1 MTDSIA
7 QAPDA
12 APTGEGRTYHRGLY
26 TLFFTEMWERFSY
39 YGMRALLILFMVDA
53 IESGGTG
60 GLGMTEKVAGAV
72 YGLYTAAVYLVC
84 LPGGWIADRL
94 LGAQKSVWYGGI
106 TIMSGHIVLAI
117 PSDQTF
123 YLGLLLVVLGT
134 GLLKPNISA
143 IVGQLYPEGGARRD
157 AAFSFFYMGIN
168 VGAFL
173 GPLFC
178 SYLGEEINWHL
189 GFSAA
194 AVGMFFGLV
203 QYRLTQK
210 HLGDAGLKPHRRD
223 DSEVTGQ
230 TKEKGWYI
238 VWGSLAIIAA
248 VYLLGVA
255 GVVQFNAVVIAEWG
269 ARIIMAMAVVYFL
282 YMFLLAGLNTVEK
295 KRVAVIMV
303 LFIAAALFW
312 SGFEQAGSS
321 LNLFA
326 DRYTDRMLGFFNF
339 EIPAGWYQS
348 INPIFIIAL
357 APVYGWIWISL
368 ARRNLNPSIPLKFA
382 LGLILLGAGFFVMVI
397 AAKIVLGGV
406 SAASGWLI
414 MTYLLHTMG
423 ELCLSPVGLSSVTK
437 LSPQRFV
444 GQMMGIWFLATALG
458 NLFAGL
464 VAGQFDDQAV
474 AQMPDLFMNVVYY
487 TVIPGV
493 ILLVVA
499 IPIHKLTGGIR

>member
-72 YGLYTAAVYLVC
+72 YGLYTAAVYLVA

-210 HLGDAGLKPHRRD
+210 HLGDAGLKPHHRD

-248 VYLLGVA
+248 VYLLGVI
-255 GVVQFNAVVIAEWG
+255 GVVQFNAVAIAEWG

-282 YMFLLAGLNTVEK
+282 YMFLLAGLDTVEK

>member
-72 YGLYTAAVYLVC
+72 YGLYTAAVYLVA

-210 HLGDAGLKPHRRD
+210 HLGDAGLKPHHRD

-248 VYLLGVA
+248 VYLLGVT
-255 GVVQFNAVVIAEWG
+255 GVVQFNAVAIAEWG
-269 ARIIMAMAVVYFL
+269 ARIIMAMEVVYFL
-282 YMFLLAGLNTVEK
+282 YMFLLAGLDTVEK
-295 KRVAVIMV
+295 KRVVVIMV

-326 DRYTDRMLGFFNF
+326 DRYTDRMLGLFNF

-397 AAKIVLGGV
+397 ASKIVLGGV

>member
-12 APTGEGRTYHRGLY
+12 APAGEGRTYHRGLY

-60 GLGMTEKVAGAV
+60 GLGMTAKVAGAV

-210 HLGDAGLKPHRRD
+210 HLGDAGLKPHHRD

-248 VYLLGVA
+248 FYLLGVT
-255 GVVQFNAVVIAEWG
+255 GVVQFNAFAIAEWG

-282 YMFLLAGLNTVEK
+282 YMFLLAGLDTVEK

-397 AAKIVLGGV
+397 ASKIVLGGV

-499 IPIHKLTGGIR
+499 MPIHKLTGGIR